1 MSATHVRNRPP
12 KVDDKH
18 AELQAWARLV
28 GIEKSF
34 GETVALANVSLDF
47 HAGEVHAILG
57 ENGAGKTTLVR
68 ILSGILHPDA
78 GHLEINGSPIF
89 LSGRKDGAV
98 HGIGIVQQQDGLIGE
113 LTGTDNYLI
122 DHPKSSLWL
131 DRSQARNELVQA
143 AQMLGLTVNPDALV
157 SELTVGER
165 QRLEILIALMIGADL
180 IIFDEPTA
188 ALLTSEVRVLIPLI
202 RRLVAQGRSVV
213 YITHKLDEV
222 MEIADRVTVLR
233 RGQVAGRFSRAG
245 LNKAA
250 LITAMVGNVPEKL
263 EPGMPELGEIVV
275 ELDEV
280 SVHSTR
286 ARRGLDGLSLSVR
299 RHEIVGVAGVVGNGQ
314 EALAEVL
321 RGLVAPVQG
330 QLRSVSRQVAFIPE
344 DRARDGLAMTL
355 SIIDNLMVYR
365 HRDAMFHTVG
375 QLNMHAISK
384 FVRDLV
390 GQAGVVLH
398 SLMGP
403 ASSLSG
409 GNQQKLVIARE
420 FDRKPDLIVAHNPY
434 RGLDVSATEAVRRSL
449 LKARDAGA
457 AVVLISPDLDDLFDV
472 SNRIV
477 FLSNGRITGS
487 VDPHST
493 TVHALGTLLGGA
505 SL

>member
-188 ALLTSEVRVLIPLI
+188 ALVDE
-202 RRLVAQGRSVV
+202 RSTR
-213 YITHKLDEV
+213 IDTPDTPS
-222 MEIADRVTVLR
+222 R
-233 RGQVAGRFSRAG
+233 RAG
-245 LNKAA
+245 
-250 LITAMVGNVPEKL
+250 PQ
-263 EPGMPELGEIVV
+263 
-275 ELDEV
+275 
-280 SVHSTR
+280 
-286 ARRGLDGLSLSVR
+286 RGLHHAQTRRSDGDC
-299 RHEIVGVAGVVGNGQ
+299 
-314 EALAEVL
+314 
-321 RGLVAPVQG
+321 
-330 QLRSVSRQVAFIPE
+330 RSG
-344 DRARDGLAMTL
+344 DRAAART
-355 SIIDNLMVYR
+355 
-365 HRDAMFHTVG
+365 
-375 QLNMHAISK
+375 
-384 FVRDLV
+384 
-390 GQAGVVLH
+390 
-398 SLMGP
+398 
-403 ASSLSG
+403 G
-409 GNQQKLVIARE
+409 GRPL
-420 FDRKPDLIVAHNPY
+420 
-434 RGLDVSATEAVRRSL
+434 
-449 LKARDAGA
+449 
-457 AVVLISPDLDDLFDV
+457 
-472 SNRIV
+472 
-477 FLSNGRITGS
+477 
-487 VDPHST
+487 
-493 TVHALGTLLGGA
+493 
-505 SL
+505 